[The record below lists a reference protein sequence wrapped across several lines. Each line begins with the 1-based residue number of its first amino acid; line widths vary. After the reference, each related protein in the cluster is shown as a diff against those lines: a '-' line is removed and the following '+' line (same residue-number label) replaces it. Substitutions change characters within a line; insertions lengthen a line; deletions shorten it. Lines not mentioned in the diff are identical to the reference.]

1 MTRADTTPFQ
11 DPRNAVGLLTAVLDL
26 AIAAPEIQTSKD
38 VNEEMMRPVHR
49 ASQLA
54 HAFVKSPRTVLNGYR
69 RSGYAKLYQSVK
81 ETREKL
87 PEDLYTWN
95 KKKVELY
102 ATIKSLCDRG
112 LGLTQNMMEDADR
125 WQKAVVEPRPDPAK
139 PPLKSEWTLGYHDH
153 VSSAARLGVD
163 LSRVH
168 EIEVEWRFRDL
179 TDRGH
184 RGRNIRAAFEAAWL
198 SGNYAFAKQLL
209 K

>member
-1 MTRADTTPFQ
+1 MTRSDTTPFR

-26 AIAAPEIQTSKD
+26 AIASPEIETSKD
-38 VNEEMMRPVHR
+38 INEEVMRPVHR

-54 HAFVKSPRTVLNGYR
+54 HAFVRAPRTVLNGYR
-69 RSGYAKLYQSVK
+69 RSGHAKLYQSIK
-81 ETREKL
+81 ETRDKL
-87 PEDLYTWN
+87 PEDLHMWS
-95 KKKVELY
+95 KRKVELY
-102 ATIKSLCDRG
+102 STIKSLCDRG
-112 LGLTQNMMEDADR
+112 LGLAQNMLENAAG
-125 WQKAVVEPRPDPAK
+125 WQKVIVEPQHHPAK
-139 PPLKSEWTLGYHDH
+139 PPMKSEWTLAYHDH

-168 EIEVEWRFRDL
+168 ELEVEWRFRDL

-198 SGNYAFAKQLL
+198 SGNYEFAKQLL